1 MFTDYLPSI
10 KANKAPINKKSI
22 YHLLHFMHHP
32 DMHTRYSMDQVM
44 GHFALGPRH

>member
-32 DMHTRYSMDQVM
+32 DMDTRYTMDQVM
-44 GHFALGPRH
+44 SHFALGARN